1 MRYLQIVFRQHIYLK
16 CELCL
21 LKMKMLNIFVCDD
34 VFTKY
39 VSVKHLVNE
48 SNHKPNEL

>member
-1 MRYLQIVFRQHIYLK
+1 MWALSS
-16 CELCL
+16 ENE
-21 LKMKMLNIFVCDD
+21 NIFVCDD